1 MAWNL
6 IKTEAFQEDFE
17 ELVAYYAIAASKKGL
32 TKFVDSIE
40 GATLFSRESHD
51 PFCFQEVLFVIWW
64 IPGASRR

>member
-17 ELVAYYAIAASKKGL
+17 ELVAYCAIAASKKGL
-32 TKFVDSIE
+32 KKFVDSIE

-51 PFCFQEVLFVIWW
+51 PFCF
-64 IPGASRR
+64 